1 MKIIADLH
9 IHSRFSRA
17 TSPSINV
24 KNISEFAK
32 LRGLNLIGSGD
43 FTHPSWLKE
52 LKEFLEPGEG
62 IFSYNDCNFVLS
74 TEVSNIYSQ
83 GGKLRKIHTV
93 LLAPSFEIVEQINEL
108 LAKKGKLEAD
118 GRPIFGSYS
127 CYELVEDLKNISDD
141 IEIIPAH
148 VWTPWFGLLGSKSGF
163 DSVEE
168 CFKEQSKHIYA
179 LETGLSSDPEMNWR
193 LSKLDKYTLVS
204 NSDAHSLW
212 PWRLGREANIFD
224 FKELTYKA
232 VIKAIRE
239 KEGFIKTIEVN
250 PSYGKYHFDGHRLCN
265 VCLSPEETK
274 KVNGICPKCGK
285 KITIGVLNR
294 VEELADR
301 PSGFKPKNALPFK
314 HIIPLSELIAAIEN
328 TNIATQRVWNI
339 YHKLIKEFKNEFNIL
354 LNVEKEKLRKFC
366 DEKLLQVI
374 LENRQ
379 GKIKIKPGF
388 DGEYGKLILEGEKQE
403 KLF

>member
-314 HIIPLSELIAAIEN
+314 HIIPLSELIATIEN

>member
-250 PSYGKYHFDGHRLCN
+250 PSYGKYHFDGHRMCN